1 MRGSLFWIFRINAS
15 TAAEQAHDEEQDDC
29 SHDSHNQTGKVEAS
43 HALSAEELHNVAAK
57 ESADNT
63 HNNVGNG
70 SHLPVLSHNDA
81 CDPTGDGAK
90 DDPYKKV
97 HFYLHRDLDGCLANS
112 YQTIC
117 VGN

>member
-1 MRGSLFWIFRINAS
+1 MRGSLFLDLSINAS
-15 TAAEQAHDEEQDDC
+15 TTDQAYDKEQNDC
-29 SHDSHNQTGKVEAS
+29 AHDSHKQTGKVEAS

-57 ESADNT
+57 ESADNA
-63 HNNVGNG
+63 NNDVGNG

-81 CDPTGDGAK
+81 CDPTGNRAK